1 MSNKIETINLG
12 EIWNNIIYF
21 FNFYVSNKKII
32 IYSFLFTI
40 LIGIFYYFS
49 EKPKYQAN
57 ATFVLMENGG
67 NKSGSLASLSSQFG
81 FDLGGV
87 AGQNTIFSGD
97 NVFDIFKSRIII
109 ENTLLSNYQDD
120 TTKSIADQYY
130 RIINKRRYLTFLEND
145 IKINF
150 KNYGISI
157 HNREKDSI
165 LNIMVDRI
173 INSNLQID
181 RLNKKSSII
190 KLSISSS
197 DEKFAK
203 IFTEKIL
210 EIVKDFYTNIKNSN
224 TQLAVNK
231 LQKKADSLQ
240 NELNEISNTTFK
252 NTIPSPTN
260 LLNENLVQKL
270 NKEKKYIQFNFDKT
284 VNAETAQRNRT
295 ITYTLFAE
303 VIKNLEFTKL
313 TLAQQTPIF
322 QILDTPKF
330 PLTNNKTK
338 ISYIIFL
345 IVVFGVFISIL
356 VSGLKL
362 FLK

>member
-12 EIWNNIIYF
+12 EIWNSIIHYF
-21 FNFYVSNKKII
+21 KFYVSNKKII
-32 IYSFLFTI
+32 FFSFLFTI
-40 LIGIFYYFS
+40 LIGIFYYIS
-49 EKPKYQAN
+49 EKSKYQAN
-57 ATFVLMENGG
+57 ATFVLMESGG
-67 NKSGSLASLSSQFG
+67 SKNGSLASLSSQFG

-87 AGQNTIFSGD
+87 AGQNSIFSGD

-120 TTKSIADQYY
+120 TAKSIADVYY
-130 RIINKRRYLTFLEND
+130 RIINKRRYLKFLENNT
-145 IKINF
+145 KINF
-150 KNYGISI
+150 KNYAILT
-157 HNREKDSI
+157 HTREKDSI

-173 INSNLQID
+173 ISSDLQID

-190 KLSISSS
+190 KLSVSST

-270 NKEKKYIQFNFDKT
+270 NKEKRYIQFNFDKT

-330 PLTNNKTK
+330 PLTNNKSK
-338 ISYIIFL
+338 ISYIILL
-345 IVVFGVFISIL
+345 IVVFGLFISIL